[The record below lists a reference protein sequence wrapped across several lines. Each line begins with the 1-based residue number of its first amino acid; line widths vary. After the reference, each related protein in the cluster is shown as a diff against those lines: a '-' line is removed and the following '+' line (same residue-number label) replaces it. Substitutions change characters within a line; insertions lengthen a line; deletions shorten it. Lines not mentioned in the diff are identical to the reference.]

1 VSEVRSKKGANISFK
16 ARGAIIVVALLL
28 VSSTLLIGCEAV
40 PMATPDTSIGM
51 RLSHHLSLYH
61 PISVQILE
69 EFAREVKKQTKGE
82 VTVHLYPSSQII
94 GIEEQ
99 FEATASGKIEATF
112 LPESYVMAALPAARI
127 NSLPLIFPGWDGFE
141 QVVQDE
147 EFRATLGEEYL
158 KSNLVVLDWGVRGW
172 KWFASKGKPIIRPED
187 VQGLNVAARD
197 QSEAAI
203 IELVGGTPVRMSI
216 DEVYL
221 AAEKW
226 EIDAA
231 FATHEEIL
239 TYKLSDM
246 FQYYIKAPFLLST
259 YVLIINKDFWDS
271 LSPELQEIIR
281 DVSNEVVWQEGLKW
295 SFDMEGGYW
304 SSLRQTGFPIL
315 ELNYQDGNE
324 WREVVIAVESAYIDQ
339 VGSVGQ
345 ELIDIARRVA
355 Q

>member
-1 VSEVRSKKGANISFK
+1 MRSKKGASLSLK
-16 ARGAIIVVALLL
+16 ARGAILVVALLL

-40 PMATPDTSIGM
+40 PMTTLDSSIGM

-82 VTVHLYPSSQII
+82 VTVHLYPSSQIM

-99 FEATASGKIEATF
+99 FEATASGRIEATF

-141 QVVQDE
+141 QVVQDN

-158 KSNLVVLDWGVRGW
+158 KSNLVVLDWGISGW
-172 KWFASKGKPIIRPED
+172 KWFISKIEPILQPED

-197 QSEAAI
+197 WSEAAI
-203 IELVGGTPVRMSI
+203 IELAGGTAVRMGI
-216 DEVYL
+216 DEVHL
-221 AAEKW
+221 AAEEG

-231 FATHEEIL
+231 FATHEEIV
-239 TYKLSDM
+239 TYRLNEV
-246 FQYYIKAPFLLST
+246 FQHYIKAPFLLST

-271 LSPELQEIIR
+271 LSPDLQKIIR
-281 DVSNEVVWQEGLKW
+281 DVSNEVIWQDGLKW
-295 SFDMEGGYW
+295 SFDIDANYW
-304 SSLRQTGFPIL
+304 ITLHQTGFPIL
-315 ELNYQDGNE
+315 ELNYEEGNK
-324 WREVVIAVESAYIDQ
+324 WREVVTAVESAYVEQ
-339 VGSVGQ
+339 VGPVGQ
-345 ELIDIARRVA
+345 ELIDIARRAA